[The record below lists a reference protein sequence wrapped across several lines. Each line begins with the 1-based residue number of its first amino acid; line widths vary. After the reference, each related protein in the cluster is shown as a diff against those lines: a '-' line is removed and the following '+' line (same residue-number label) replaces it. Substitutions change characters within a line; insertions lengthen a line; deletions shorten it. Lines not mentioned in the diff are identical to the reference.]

1 MYVEVLVFDK
11 DTVLKL
17 GCLRNQTQECLH
29 WTVLQI
35 LVQSLTSIPRSVQNS
50 AQKRRRRN
58 PNQPPAQPTPQP
70 TPQRA
75 RGGTSNNARGGL
87 SPQPPARPPR
97 AAPPARAPI
106 AAMETAPFPEIEPQG
121 HVFRSPIV
129 FCDAT
134 SRQRVPACVY
144 LVSTET
150 PELGYFVVYILG
162 REFCRI
168 PLAQTNNTTT
178 SSEGG
183 EHDVMIMFKCD
194 GRILSYL
201 LTFQSQELQAA
212 FIKTERGL
220 RSRTVSSTQGQRATS
235 AAIPPPSVEPTSR
248 DDGTTLIYGSG
259 SVSMSIIIS
268 EGEGSIPMD
277 SEASV
282 SRAIPAPVT
291 PTTVGGL
298 INLDAE
304 EEDQA
309 AAAESATE
317 LLATL
322 GPVVYEG
329 AENEADDQEPQPVVE
344 PTEMIRIQYRL
355 IQRVF
360 RQAGVNEL
368 RAEEAIRDAFALYLP
383 RIFPAMDQ
391 SQLERLAAEVIDS
404 EARERFT
411 RRTSYLP
418 SEIFDLRE
426 HAVDPPA
433 WLGDLDYLPKRRSG
447 QRAQE
452 AEPISPFQGRYDT
465 AGIAR
470 SAAGYNWAMGLVVQA
485 VPETFTAITGAGTL
499 PRNTIGLRGS
509 QCANGPIR
517 SEDAAERRTISS
529 PQVPSA
535 TPVIPATPVAAP
547 MAALAAKPTEPHPA
561 SARSS
566 RPSANVIQ
574 NTTAADEIE
583 NLSVNLARLSIGNP
597 GRTDLK
603 QESPGTTSELALT
616 SAAPVQTAALRF
628 VAAEVAVAA
637 PISAQ
642 KTPVRA
648 RGLAASRHAM

>member
-1 MYVEVLVFDK
+1 
-11 DTVLKL
+11 
-17 GCLRNQTQECLH
+17 
-29 WTVLQI
+29 
-35 LVQSLTSIPRSVQNS
+35 
-50 AQKRRRRN
+50 
-58 PNQPPAQPTPQP
+58 
-70 TPQRA
+70 
-75 RGGTSNNARGGL
+75 
-87 SPQPPARPPR
+87 
-97 AAPPARAPI
+97 
-106 AAMETAPFPEIEPQG
+106 METAPFPEVEPQG
-121 HVFRSPIV
+121 HVFRSSIV

-183 EHDVMIMFKCD
+183 EHDVMIMFKCK

-201 LTFQSQELQAA
+201 LTFRSQEIQAA
-212 FIKTERGL
+212 FIKIERGL
-220 RSRTVSSTQGQRATS
+220 RSRAVSSTQGQRVTS
-235 AAIPPPSVEPTSR
+235 AAIPPPSVESTSR
-248 DDGTTLIYGSG
+248 DDGTTLIYGSVSTM
-259 SVSMSIIIS
+259 SVTIS
-268 EGEGSIPMD
+268 EGIIPD

-322 GPVVYEG
+322 GPVVYED
-329 AENEADDQEPQPVVE
+329 AESEADNQEPQAVVE

-355 IQRVF
+355 IRSVF
-360 RQAGVNEL
+360 RLAGVDES
-368 RAEEAIRDAFALYLP
+368 RAEEAIRDALAVYLP

-391 SQLERLAAEVIDS
+391 SQLERLAAEVIDK

-433 WLGDLDYLPKRRSG
+433 WLGDLEYLPKRRSG

-470 SAAGYNWAMGLVVQA
+470 SAANYNWAMGLEVQA
-485 VPETFTAITGAGTL
+485 VPETPTAITGAGTL

-509 QCANGPIR
+509 QWANGPIR
-517 SEDAAERRTISS
+517 SEGAAERRTISS
-529 PQVPSA
+529 PQVSSA
-535 TPVIPATPVAAP
+535 TPVVPSTPAVAP
-547 MAALAAKPTEPHPA
+547 MAALAPATPTEPHPA
-561 SARSS
+561 SAT
-566 RPSANVIQ
+566 PSLPLANVIQ

-583 NLSVNLARLSIGNP
+583 NLSVNLARLSIGNA
-597 GRTDLK
+597 GRTDLA
-603 QESPGTTSELALT
+603 QEPAGTTSELALT
-616 SAAPVQTAALRF
+616 SAAPVQTTALRF
-628 VAAEVAVAA
+628 VAAEVAVVE

>member
-1 MYVEVLVFDK
+1 M
-11 DTVLKL
+11 
-17 GCLRNQTQECLH
+17 H
-29 WTVLQI
+29 WTVVQI
-35 LVQSLTSIPRSVQNS
+35 LVQLLTSIPCSVQNS
-50 AQKRRRRN
+50 AQKKRRRN
-58 PNQPPAQPTPQP
+58 PNQPPAQLTPQP

-87 SPQPPARPPR
+87 PARPPR
-97 AAPPARAPI
+97 PAPPARAPI
-106 AAMETAPFPEIEPQG
+106 AAMETAPFPEVEPQG
-121 HVFRSPIV
+121 HVFRSSIV

-183 EHDVMIMFKCD
+183 EHHVMIMFKCD

-201 LTFQSQELQAA
+201 LTFRSQELQAA

-220 RSRTVSSTQGQRATS
+220 RSRTVSSAQGQRVTS
-235 AAIPPPSVEPTSR
+235 AAIPPPSVESTSR
-248 DDGTTLIYGSG
+248 DDGTTLIYGS
-259 SVSMSIIIS
+259 VSMTITFP
-268 EGEGSIPMD
+268 EPSIPN
-277 SEASV
+277 SGAS
-282 SRAIPAPVT
+282 VT

-304 EEDQA
+304 EEEQGTA
-309 AAAESATE
+309 TESATV

-329 AENEADDQEPQPVVE
+329 AENEADDQEPQAVVE

-355 IQRVF
+355 IQSVF
-360 RQAGVNEL
+360 RQANVNEL

-383 RIFPAMDQ
+383 RIFPAMGQ
-391 SQLERLAAEVIDS
+391 SQLERLAAEVIAS
-404 EARERFT
+404 EARERVT

-433 WLGDLDYLPKRRSG
+433 WLGDLDYLPKRRYG

-452 AEPISPFQGRYDT
+452 AEPISPFQGRYDPD
-465 AGIAR
+465 GIAQ
-470 SAAGYNWAMGLVVQA
+470 SAAAYSWAMGLEAQA
-485 VPETFTAITGAGTL
+485 VPGTSTAITGAGTL

-509 QCANGPIR
+509 QWANGPIR
-517 SEDAAERRTISS
+517 SEGAAERRTISS
-529 PQVPSA
+529 PQVSSP
-535 TPVIPATPVAAP
+535 TPVIPSTPVAAP
-547 MAALAAKPTEPHPA
+547 MAALAPATPAEPHPA

-566 RPSANVIQ
+566 RPFANMIQ

-597 GRTDLK
+597 GRTDLA
-603 QESPGTTSELALT
+603 QESPGTISELALT
-616 SAAPVQTAALRF
+616 SAAPVQTTALRF